1 MCMSKR
7 QNEVESVSIIS
18 QASLQKFYLLL
29 KLSSYSTQA
38 VENAE
43 EAVLEVDCNNITNI
57 SSAMEQYKTQF
68 VQTLVQER
76 SDNSISLGT
85 ASLAVQ
91 LLPDIDAMECRL
103 SEERSQGMIGDNH
116 KAWVAAFISKESRH
130 LVCSLL

>member
-1 MCMSKR
+1 MSKR
-7 QNEVESVSIIS
+7 QNEVESVSINS
-18 QASLQKFYLLL
+18 QASLQTFYLLL

-68 VQTLVQER
+68 VQTLVQEH

-91 LLPDIDAMECRL
+91 LLPDMDAMECRL
-103 SEERSQGMIGDNH
+103 SKERSMGMIGDNRT
-116 KAWVAAFISKESRH
+116 AWVAAFISEESRH

>member
-1 MCMSKR
+1 MSKR

-38 VENAE
+38 VENVK

-57 SSAMEQYKTQF
+57 SSAMEQYKNQF
-68 VQTLVQER
+68 VQTLVQEH
-76 SDNSISLGT
+76 SDNSTSLET
-85 ASLAVQ
+85 DSLAIQ
-91 LLPDIDAMECRL
+91 LLPDIDAMECCL
-103 SEERSQGMIGDNH
+103 SEERSQGIIGNNR
-116 KAWVAAFISKESRH
+116 KAWVAVFISKESQH